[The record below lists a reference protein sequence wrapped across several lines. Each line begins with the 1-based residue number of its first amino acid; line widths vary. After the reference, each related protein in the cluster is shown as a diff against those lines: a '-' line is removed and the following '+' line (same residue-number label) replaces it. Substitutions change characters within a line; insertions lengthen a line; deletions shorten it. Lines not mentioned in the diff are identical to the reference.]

1 MPPVA
6 SEAAPRQEAPNRSAA
21 GGALALKSARE
32 LAQLIRTR
40 AVSPVEVLDAF
51 LAVIEALN
59 PKLNAIVTLA
69 AEQARDAARLAESAV
84 MKGDPLGPLHGLP
97 IAVKDVTPTAGI
109 RTTFASPLFKDYV
122 PTEDAEAVRRLKA
135 AGAIVLAKTN
145 TPEFACG
152 ANTNNVL
159 FGPTRNPWNPALS
172 PAGSSGG
179 SAVAV
184 AAGMVPIAQGTD
196 YGCSIRIPAAFCGI
210 VGIRPTPGLTPS
222 RPLHLPWDPGQVHGP
237 MAHDAEDA
245 ALFLDAIVGFTR
257 LSPISV
263 APPWQSALAELERR
277 DDIKELRI
285 AYVSDIAGIGVEAEI
300 DTICR
305 DAAAALGKLG
315 AKVEHIEFDASGGR
329 AAYQT
334 WRGFWMVGQQYQRL
348 AQIKEFGPNL
358 RGNVEAGLKLTRA
371 RLRRGR
377 AQARTNIPPLP
388 QAVRPLRCLAHAG
401 GAGEALSDR
410 DEFPERDQRPQVRE
424 LHRLDRAGLSDHAGE
439 PAGRDRA
446 GRPVAGRAAG
456 RHADRRAALR
466 RAADPAGR
474 ADDPPSQQCRVA
486 ADQRTPSCP
495 MPDEAQAL
503 WIKDPLAI
511 LADGAER
518 GIVVKDGRIVELVAA
533 GREPATA
540 DVKTFD
546 AGEHVVLPG
555 LINTH
560 HHFYQTLTR
569 AVPAALDRELFP
581 WLQALY
587 PIWARLTPEALDL
600 GMTLAMAELM
610 LSGCTT
616 TTDHH
621 YVFPRASKT
630 ASTSRSRR
638 RGGSACACC

>member
-1 MPPVA
+1 MLPVA
-6 SEAAPRQEAPNRSAA
+6 EASSRQEAQNRSAA

-84 MKGDPLGPLHGLP
+84 MKGEPLGPLHGLP

-152 ANTNNVL
+152 ANTNNLL

-210 VGIRPTPGLTPS
+210 VGLRPTPGLTPS

-263 APPWQSALAELERR
+263 APPWQSAFAALERR
-277 DDIKELRI
+277 DDIKDLRI

-300 DTICR
+300 DTICGN
-305 DAAAALGKLG
+305 AAAALEKAWRQGG
-315 AKVEHIEFDASGGR
+315 AHHIRRQRRARRPIRPGAASGWS
-329 AAYQT
+329 AS
-334 WRGFWMVGQQYQRL
+334 
-348 AQIKEFGPNL
+348 
-358 RGNVEAGLKLTRA
+358 
-371 RLRRGR
+371 
-377 AQARTNIPPLP
+377 NISGSP
-388 QAVRPLRCLAHAG
+388 RSMS
-401 GAGEALSDR
+401 SD
-410 DEFPERDQRPQVRE
+410 P
-424 LHRLDRAGLSDHAGE
+424 
-439 PAGRDRA
+439 
-446 GRPVAGRAAG
+446 
-456 RHADRRAALR
+456 
-466 RAADPAGR
+466 
-474 ADDPPSQQCRVA
+474 
-486 ADQRTPSCP
+486 T
-495 MPDEAQAL
+495 
-503 WIKDPLAI
+503 
-511 LADGAER
+511 
-518 GIVVKDGRIVELVAA
+518 
-533 GREPATA
+533 
-540 DVKTFD
+540 
-546 AGEHVVLPG
+546 
-555 LINTH
+555 
-560 HHFYQTLTR
+560 
-569 AVPAALDRELFP
+569 
-581 WLQALY
+581 
-587 PIWARLTPEALDL
+587 
-600 GMTLAMAELM
+600 
-610 LSGCTT
+610 
-616 TTDHH
+616 
-621 YVFPRASKT
+621 
-630 ASTSRSRR
+630 
-638 RGGSACACC
+638 